1 MSQLQRNMF
10 QMREQDK
17 TQEEELI
24 EVQIDNLPQEGVQG
38 NDHKYY
44 QRIQEKNGCTE
55 WEV

>member
-1 MSQLQRNMF
+1 
-10 QMREQDK
+10 MREQDK

-55 WEV
+55 